1 VAVDIDQRFD
11 STARLIIM
19 VSIKNNLP
27 LGMAGWAVAGLLGL
41 ATVASHAQNQQ
52 PAGGS
57 VARFQVF
64 SDSGRVFRLD
74 TETGETTI
82 YREGTMQGNQQYRYN
97 YWQHIDDKWIVHD
110 QAEEARQAMSSP
122 R

>member
-1 VAVDIDQRFD
+1 MDIDQRFD